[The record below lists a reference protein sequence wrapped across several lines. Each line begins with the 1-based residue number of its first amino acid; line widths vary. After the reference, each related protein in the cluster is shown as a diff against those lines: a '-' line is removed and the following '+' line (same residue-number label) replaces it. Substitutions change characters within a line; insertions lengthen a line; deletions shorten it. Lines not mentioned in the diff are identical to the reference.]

1 MTLQEIPLGN
11 VSIITMG
18 VSPKGD
24 TYNNEGIGIPLLNGP
39 TEFGLISPACTVYT
53 TDSKRECIKGDLIF
67 CVRGSTTG
75 RMNWA
80 DIVYSLG
87 RGVCSI
93 HGETRPDTQFIKYC
107 IDFKL
112 NQLLQLSGGSTF
124 PNLTKNDLGNLLI
137 PYPLHR
143 SKIAGILSAYDDLI
157 ENNTRR
163 IKILEEMAQT
173 IYNEWFVK
181 FRFPGHENVKMVESE
196 LGMIPEGWEVRKLR
210 DVAFI
215 NRGKSYGSNDLV
227 DEGGLPFINLKCV
240 DRDGGFRYDGIKRY
254 TGKYKEGQVVKTGDI
269 VMAVTDMTQER
280 RVIARSARVPQL
292 RDDFGIISMDLI
304 KITANDLIPNDY
316 LYGILR
322 YSDFA
327 DNVKQYANGAN
338 VLHLNPEHVLDFSL
352 ALAPERLRNRYSELC
367 KYLYNEINVL
377 SLKNRNLSVTRDLLL
392 PRLISGEIDVSE
404 LDIDVG
410 GITA

>member
-1 MTLQEIPLGN
+1 
-11 VSIITMG
+11 
-18 VSPKGD
+18 
-24 TYNNEGIGIPLLNGP
+24 
-39 TEFGLISPACTVYT
+39 
-53 TDSKRECIKGDLIF
+53 
-67 CVRGSTTG
+67 
-75 RMNWA
+75 
-80 DIVYSLG
+80 
-87 RGVCSI
+87 
-93 HGETRPDTQFIKYC
+93 
-107 IDFKL
+107 
-112 NQLLQLSGGSTF
+112 
-124 PNLTKNDLGNLLI
+124 
-137 PYPLHR
+137 
-143 SKIAGILSAYDDLI
+143 
-157 ENNTRR
+157 
-163 IKILEEMAQT
+163 
-173 IYNEWFVK
+173 
-181 FRFPGHENVKMVESE
+181 
-196 LGMIPEGWEVRKLR
+196 MIPEGWEVRKLR